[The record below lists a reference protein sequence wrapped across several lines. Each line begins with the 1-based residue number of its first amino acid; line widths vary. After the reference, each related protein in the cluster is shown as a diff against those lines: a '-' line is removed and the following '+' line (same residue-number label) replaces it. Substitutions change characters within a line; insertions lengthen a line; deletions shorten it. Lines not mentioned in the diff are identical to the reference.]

1 MPTLFPYTTLF
12 RSPAHLR
19 PGGRLVF
26 TLFGFLG
33 IKAALGKLADAGLEP
48 AILGQETQ
56 GFPRIGYE
64 RLEHIRGLDA
74 EATLPAVGMP
84 ATAERLLV
92 QGVRRR

>member
-1 MPTLFPYTTLF
+1 VIAGAL
-12 RSPAHLR
+12 AHLE

-26 TLFGFLG
+26 TMFGFLG
-33 IKAALGKLADAGLEP
+33 PKAACARLEAAGLEP
-48 AILGQETQ
+48 SIVARETQ
-56 GFPRIGYE
+56 AFPRIGYE